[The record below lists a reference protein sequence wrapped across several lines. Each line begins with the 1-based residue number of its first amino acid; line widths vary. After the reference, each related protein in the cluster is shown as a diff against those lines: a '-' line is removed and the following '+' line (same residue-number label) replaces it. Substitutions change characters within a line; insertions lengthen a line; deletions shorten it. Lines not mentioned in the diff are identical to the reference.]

1 MVWGWVGLSPLQ
13 CGHWAPRLGGHKRGN
28 RAEAGTINHTFK
40 CYSHRAAVLER
51 CLKRL
56 EWEKVR
62 AKEAAEAADEAER
75 ERMAMMS
82 VR

>member
-1 MVWGWVGLSPLQ
+1 M
-13 CGHWAPRLGGHKRGN
+13 
-28 RAEAGTINHTFK
+28 
-40 CYSHRAAVLER
+40 LER